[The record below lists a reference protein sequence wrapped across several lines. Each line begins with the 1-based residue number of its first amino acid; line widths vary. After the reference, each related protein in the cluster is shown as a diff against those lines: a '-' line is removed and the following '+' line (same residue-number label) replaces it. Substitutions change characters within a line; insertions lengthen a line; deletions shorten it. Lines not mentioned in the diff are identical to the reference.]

1 MKPIMEKLPEAFIDY
16 NRLKIIFTILEY
28 EYGIEEEESLSQN
41 ESSVSQLERKSP
53 TPTRIISKGT
63 ESGASSPATNSTSPP
78 MSNSQQTQSSKR
90 SVPLWMMSKT
100 TARLASQPPIKK
112 AKSSNLFR

>member
-1 MKPIMEKLPEAFIDY
+1 MRGISESTVASYVVNFVKVGLPIHMDVLGINEDLIFTVLKTIRENGSDIIRMKPIMEKLPEAFIDY

-53 TPTRIISKGT
+53 
-63 ESGASSPATNSTSPP
+63 
-78 MSNSQQTQSSKR
+78 
-90 SVPLWMMSKT
+90 
-100 TARLASQPPIKK
+100 
-112 AKSSNLFR
+112 